1 MDKQNRMVLYSA
13 EPTTA
18 MTAMTTRRIKHLTP
32 VVIRKGILTMDEK
45 TPHASKIATTL
56 LKILRPITAVMIF
69 ITLLTSIFILLDSL
83 LPHFDLILN
92 FTNYGHSMEP
102 SIRGNA
108 LILISTPDRT
118 QFENLNVGDIILF
131 KEPKGLNTA
140 TDSIKVHISK
150 VSSPSSDTLSSTSD
164 ITTPDMPTEDE
175 MHEMH
180 EMENI
185 EYLPDRAVL
194 HRIIDIVEIN
204 TPSSSSDT
212 AGSEERILT
221 TKGDS
226 NPIPDRYPVNADA
239 YLGKMVIHVDYV
251 GSVLLFL
258 HTHFTVITVVTVLV
272 TVFTALLRRSYL
284 SAPPS
289 TFDKF

>member
-1 MDKQNRMVLYSA
+1 MV
-13 EPTTA
+13 
-18 MTAMTTRRIKHLTP
+18 
-32 VVIRKGILTMDEK
+32 
-45 TPHASKIATTL
+45 
-56 LKILRPITAVMIF
+56 
-69 ITLLTSIFILLDSL
+69 
-83 LPHFDLILN
+83 
-92 FTNYGHSMEP
+92 
-102 SIRGNA
+102 
-108 LILISTPDRT
+108 ISTST
-118 QFENLNVGDIILF
+118 AFENLNVGDVILF

-150 VSSPSSDTLSSTSD
+150 VGSLSFDTLSSTSD
-164 ITTPDMPTEDE
+164 ITTPDMPPED
-175 MHEMH
+175 EMH

-226 NPIPDRYPVNADA
+226 NPIPNRYPVNADA
-239 YLGKMVIHVDYV
+239 YLGKMIGCVDYV

-258 HTHFTVITVVTVLV
+258 HTHFNVITVVTVLV
-272 TVFTALLRRSYL
+272 TVFTALLRRSHL

-289 TFDKF
+289 TV

>member
-1 MDKQNRMVLYSA
+1 
-13 EPTTA
+13 
-18 MTAMTTRRIKHLTP
+18 
-32 VVIRKGILTMDEK
+32 
-45 TPHASKIATTL
+45 
-56 LKILRPITAVMIF
+56 
-69 ITLLTSIFILLDSL
+69 
-83 LPHFDLILN
+83 
-92 FTNYGHSMEP
+92 MEP

-118 QFENLNVGDIILF
+118 PFENLNVGDIILF

-150 VSSPSSDTLSSTSD
+150 VGSLSSDTLSSTSD
-164 ITTPDMPTEDE
+164 ITRPDMPTEDE
-175 MHEMH
+175 MHEL
-180 EMENI
+180 ENI

-239 YLGKMVIHVDYV
+239 YLGKMIGCVDYV
-251 GSVLLFL
+251 GDLILFL
-258 HTHFTVITVVTVLV
+258 YTHFDLITVLTVIMSLA
-272 TVFTALLRRSYL
+272 TALIRRTHL

-289 TFDKF
+289 TV

>member
-1 MDKQNRMVLYSA
+1 MD
-13 EPTTA
+13 PT
-18 MTAMTTRRIKHLTP
+18 IKCNAF
-32 VVIRKGILTMDEK
+32 VVIST
-45 TPHASKIATTL
+45 S
-56 LKILRPITAVMIF
+56 TA
-69 ITLLTSIFILLDSL
+69 
-83 LPHFDLILN
+83 
-92 FTNYGHSMEP
+92 
-102 SIRGNA
+102 
-108 LILISTPDRT
+108 
-118 QFENLNVGDIILF
+118 FEDLNVGDIILF

-150 VSSPSSDTLSSTSD
+150 VGSLSSDTLSSTSD
-164 ITTPDMPTEDE
+164 ITTPDMPPED
-175 MHEMH
+175 EMH

-272 TVFTALLRRSYL
+272 TVFTALLRRSHL

-289 TFDKF
+289 TV

>member
-1 MDKQNRMVLYSA
+1 
-13 EPTTA
+13 
-18 MTAMTTRRIKHLTP
+18 
-32 VVIRKGILTMDEK
+32 MDEEK
-45 TPHASKIATTL
+45 QIKPSSRQPFL
-56 LKILRPITAVMIF
+56 LRLMNLLTAVMF
-69 ITLLTSIFILLDSL
+69 SITLLTSIFILLDSL
-83 LPHFDLILN
+83 LPHFGLYLN
-92 FTNYGHSMEP
+92 FSNYGHSMEP
-102 SIRGNA
+102 TVNGNA

-118 QFENLNVGDIILF
+118 PFENLNVGDIILF
-131 KEPKGLNTA
+131 KEPNGHNTA

-150 VSSPSSDTLSSTSD
+150 VGSLSSDTLSSTSD
-164 ITTPDMPTEDE
+164 ITTPDMPPED
-175 MHEMH
+175 EMH

-185 EYLPDRAVL
+185 EYLLDRAVL

-239 YLGKMVIHVDYV
+239 YLGCMIWSIDYI
-251 GSVLLFL
+251 GAVLLFL
-258 HTHFTVITVVTVLV
+258 YTHFTVITVVTVLV

-289 TFDKF
+289 TV